1 MKSKILD
8 RPMFKQGGMAEMII
22 PDNMVENVGIM
33 QGFME
38 PEDEYEGYEEKDE
51 YDDKD
56 DYEDSEMEER
66 SPRSPEILMNNLRGD
81 MRSVDARIDELANLV
96 GEDVAMDTPTEV
108 LALLQPVLAVQGGIS
123 SLPAAM
129 PGMPAQM
136 PSSMPAGAPTGAP
149 DMGLPPL
156 PPEAAGGIGALMAPS
171 EAQAPMPTAQ
181 APINMAK
188 GGYVQRFQA
197 GSDEE
202 GVTPATTYPPE
213 LVKYAQEQLM
223 AQRGAGNLK
232 QSVEEVLPVYREI
245 LGGGDRRTM
254 QGQALMDVA
263 QAGLRL
269 ASGRNAQGA
278 RVGGDS
284 FASQLASAAQG
295 LPEKLAERAGQYQ
308 QEERAIKLAALKS
321 AEAGVESQRKLFAQ
335 IVKSSGQS
343 PFGKGD
349 WDWAVLNRPGLL
361 QKWTEGKVTE
371 QEDMLIQ
378 SAITKMQSPKTEF
391 KTDPVT
397 KQVYQV
403 QVPGT
408 LPPFVAAAINKRGG
422 AAPVRAAPTGGAQPT
437 GTATTPAA
445 PVILTPDQITAT
457 EDPEERAQ
465 AERLAQERGT
475 MVVPPGATPA
485 PKAAPAIPKEVTAST
500 YSKNEPTFFNMAG
513 KGTGPISVAK
523 PFIAKIPLIG
533 GLVDADKEIE
543 ATTFL
548 KTAINRVTAALGET
562 ERFGSVEKAQILGQL
577 DLLPSLI
584 DRKEA
589 YWQRIVGLD
598 TMLLKAS
605 NELASTAYNKELTP
619 ATQGDARAKLDQ
631 IRQVR
636 SLLGAPPRV
645 STQADFNELEIGT
658 PFVLP
663 NGKIQVKSAE
673 IKRR

>member
-1 MKSKILD
+1 
-8 RPMFKQGGMAEMII
+8 
-22 PDNMVENVGIM
+22 
-33 QGFME
+33 
-38 PEDEYEGYEEKDE
+38 
-51 YDDKD
+51 
-56 DYEDSEMEER
+56 
-66 SPRSPEILMNNLRGD
+66 
-81 MRSVDARIDELANLV
+81 
-96 GEDVAMDTPTEV
+96 
-108 LALLQPVLAVQGGIS
+108 
-123 SLPAAM
+123 
-129 PGMPAQM
+129 
-136 PSSMPAGAPTGAP
+136 
-149 DMGLPPL
+149 
-156 PPEAAGGIGALMAPS
+156 
-171 EAQAPMPTAQ
+171 
-181 APINMAK
+181 MAK
-188 GGYVQRFQA
+188 GGYVQVQRFQA

-202 GVTPATTYPPE
+202 GVTPESTFSPGSITPE
-213 LVKYAQEQLM
+213 MLKRAQEGMM

-232 QSVEEVLPVYREI
+232 QAVEDVMPTYREI

-254 QGQALMDVA
+254 QGQALLDIA
-263 QAGLRL
+263 QAGLNL

-278 RVGGDS
+278 NVAGGS

-295 LPEKLAERAGQYQ
+295 LPAKLAERAGQFQ

-321 AEAGVESQRKLFAQ
+321 AESNVEGQRKLFSQ
-335 IVKSSGQS
+335 IIKSAGQS

-361 QKWTEGKVTE
+361 QKWTEGKASAE
-371 QEDMLIQ
+371 EDMLIQ
-378 SAITKMQSPKTEF
+378 SAITKMQAPKTEF

-397 KQVYQV
+397 KLPYPV
-403 QVPGT
+403 QVPGV
-408 LPPFVAAAINKRGG
+408 LPPFVAEAVNKRGG
-422 AAPVRAAPTGGAQPT
+422 IRTTGGTTT
-437 GTATTPAA
+437 GGTTTGGTTTGGTTTA
-445 PVILTPDQITAT
+445 DKITAIT
-457 EDPEERAQ
+457 DPNDPLRRDEEQ
-465 AERLAQERGT
+465 AGKREKAGT
-475 MVVPPGATPA
+475 PT
-485 PKAAPAIPKEVTAST
+485 IPKEVTAST

-513 KGTGPISVAK
+513 RGTGPISVAK
-523 PFIAKIPLIG
+523 PFVAKIPLIG

-605 NELASTAYNKELTP
+605 NELASTAYNKELPP

-645 STQADFNELEIGT
+645 TTQADFNALEIGT
-658 PFVLP
+658 PFILP
-663 NGKIQVKSAE
+663 NGRIQVKSAE
-673 IKRR
+673 LPKR